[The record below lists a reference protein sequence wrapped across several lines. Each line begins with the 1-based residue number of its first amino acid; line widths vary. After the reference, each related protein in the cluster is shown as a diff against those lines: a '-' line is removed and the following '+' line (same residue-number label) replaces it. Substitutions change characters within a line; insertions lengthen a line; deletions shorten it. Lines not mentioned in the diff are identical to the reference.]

1 MSHHTDMEN
10 GNYIA
15 LDLATFKKSSKR
27 ICTLFAQ
34 HLIDTKQVSYPD
46 LPVNKAQELLAQS
59 LGFRNYDSIQKY
71 FNKQGSLPT
80 NKSSRSVFLLEYSA
94 NDIIDLFSFFLEH
107 TTKEG
112 GKEWKTQAITLV
124 SVVARMLKYMQ
135 EQDIILLDIEV
146 FEDYLKLENIIKV
159 YQKARYLPSNIRHDL
174 RSYLVSLA
182 DYDIQQNQPTQ
193 KSIDSHNLLFFNLH
207 PIISKLKEI
216 QNFDPIIIN
225 PRWYHAIYSQNPS
238 NNSNTIQDNKKFTVR
253 LNEHNL
259 EDIAKLIN
267 HESWNY
273 LFKPHSKKMGD
284 SVRFTNTHNV
294 SIVFEGIE
302 LINPIEQDNFT
313 EDTWLKDP
321 LFEEVL
327 LSFIRNKN
335 FKTYYLSDLLF
346 YSFKIMNH
354 QKRKVFNTFL
364 SNIIQNYSSIVQYS
378 NHLELLAK

>member
-15 LDLATFKKSSKR
+15 LDLSTFKKSSKR

-34 HLIDTKQVSYPD
+34 HLIDTKQVTYPD

-59 LGFRNYDSIQKY
+59 FGFRNYDSIQKY

-94 NDIIDLFSFFLEH
+94 NDIIELFSFFLEH
-107 TTKEG
+107 TTPEG
-112 GKEWKTQAITLV
+112 GKEWKAQAITLI
-124 SVVARMLKYMQ
+124 SVIARMLKYMQ
-135 EQDIILLDIEV
+135 EQAIIFLDIEV
-146 FEDYLKLENIIKV
+146 FEDYLKLENIIKI
-159 YQKARYLPSNIRHDL
+159 YQNARYLPHNIRHDL
-174 RSYLVSLA
+174 RNYLVSFA
-182 DYDIQQNQPTQ
+182 NYDIEQNQPSQ
-193 KSIDSHNLLFFNLH
+193 KAIDSHNLLFFNLQ
-207 PIISKLKEI
+207 PVISKLKSI

-225 PRWYHAIYSQNPS
+225 PRWYHAVYSQNPS
-238 NNSNTIQDNKKFTVR
+238 NNSNTIQDNNKFTVR

-267 HESWNY
+267 HDSWNY
-273 LFKPHSKKMGD
+273 LFKPHTKKNGD
-284 SVRFTNTHNV
+284 TIRFKNTHNI
-294 SIVFEGIE
+294 SISFEGIE
-302 LINPIEQDNFT
+302 LINPIEQDGST
-313 EDTWLKDP
+313 EDTWLKDQ

-346 YSFKIMNH
+346 YSFTIMNN

-364 SNIIQNYSSIVQYS
+364 ANIIQNYYSIVQYS
-378 NHLELLAK
+378 QRLELLGK